1 MGGFQKGNDRM
12 ETKIVVTK
20 RFRKNTMSVYQY
32 LLKEFS
38 SKTAYLFLKKIE
50 QRIELIVKHPTI
62 GKLSSKKKNIRSI
75 ILSPYNLLFYRYSNN
90 TVEILC
96 LFDMRKNPK
105 KKPY

>member
-1 MGGFQKGNDRM
+1 M

-50 QRIELIVKHPTI
+50 QRIELIVKNPTI

-75 ILSPYNLLFYRYSNN
+75 SSALIIYYFTD
-90 TVEILC
+90 TVITQSKFFASLICEKIQ
-96 LFDMRKNPK
+96 RKNHINIIVK
-105 KKPY
+105 RNVQ